1 MRSVKTKSGMATVLA
16 TCEEI
21 TKRCKEYCDEMYQD
35 SDNENK
41 PKIMD
46 QKLQKVYRMTKNLLP
61 K

>member
-1 MRSVKTKSGMATVLA
+1 MATVLA

-46 QKLQKVYRMTKNLLP
+46 QELQKVYRMTKNLLP